1 MISQIT
7 RSKVI
12 KCVRGLPVLDL
23 LRRCLDRGPA
33 SSFCISA
40 VAAAPA
46 NAPTA
51 MSETI
56 SSRSQPYSSPVILLS
71 PHSRPYANLGS
82 MPSGR
87 PLPIWA
93 GPEPACMRAVGNT
106 RSAILEALARVLPRI
121 NTENVGGFASSHQ
134 HPQPCHPGRVYKT
147 SWAGTGMHR
156 VSACQDREFRV
167 SALHVILRVA
177 IFTLCP
183 CQCLHLQQ
191 TRNCSRSLP
200 TTSPQACGLSGLH

>member
-106 RSAILEALARVLPRI
+106 RSAILGRHRD
-121 NTENVGGFASSHQ
+121 AS
-134 HPQPCHPGRVYKT
+134 GL
-147 SWAGTGMHR
+147 G
-156 VSACQDREFRV
+156 
-167 SALHVILRVA
+167 L
-177 IFTLCP
+177 
-183 CQCLHLQQ
+183 
-191 TRNCSRSLP
+191 SRSGIPSERTACNITRCNLHIVPLP
-200 TTSPQACGLSGLH
+200 MPTPPADP